1 MKFSEDPHYVPA
13 LGFHWLTPYYDALVA
28 LSTRERSFK
37 QALIRQ
43 AGIAAGQQ
51 VLDLACGTG
60 TLAIWLKTAHPEAA
74 VTGLDGDPQVL
85 AIAARKA
92 RQAKVAVRFDE
103 GLAYQ
108 LPYPQDCFDRVL
120 SSLFFHHLRWED
132 KERSARELF
141 RVLKPG
147 AQLHV
152 ADWGRAQNPLMR
164 ALFLP
169 VQLLDGFANTQD
181 NVSGRLP
188 ELLAG
193 AGFAQVARR
202 QRFSTL
208 FGTLE
213 LLSAV
218 KPAG

>member
-1 MKFSEDPHYVPA
+1 MRFSEDPNYVPA

-28 LSTRERSFK
+28 LSTRERRFK

-43 AGIAAGQQ
+43 AGIAPGQQ

-60 TLAIWLKTAHPEAA
+60 TLAIWLKEAHPQAR
-74 VTGLDGDPQVL
+74 VTGLDGDPQAL

-92 RQAKVAVRFDE
+92 RQAKVELRFDE
-103 GLAYQ
+103 GLSYQ
-108 LPYPQDCFDRVL
+108 LPYPPDCFDRVL

-132 KERSARELF
+132 KQRTARELF
-141 RVLKPG
+141 RVLKSG

-169 VQLLDGFANTQD
+169 VQLLDGFQTTRD
-181 NVSGRLP
+181 NVAGRLP
-188 ELLAG
+188 ELFEG
-193 AGFAQVARR
+193 AGFAGVYRR

-213 LLSAV
+213 LLSAI
-218 KPAG
+218 KP

>member
-132 KERSARELF
+132 KERSAR
-141 RVLKPG
+141 
-147 AQLHV
+147 
-152 ADWGRAQNPLMR
+152 
-164 ALFLP
+164 
-169 VQLLDGFANTQD
+169 
-181 NVSGRLP
+181 
-188 ELLAG
+188 
-193 AGFAQVARR
+193 
-202 QRFSTL
+202 
-208 FGTLE
+208 
-213 LLSAV
+213 
-218 KPAG
+218 